1 MNVKAA
7 ASTIVYSLAAITSQA
22 AECAVTYPLCS
33 ERSTLCPHNMCTNPD
48 GKCNSQGDGC
58 LDIRWNRDFCVDPA
72 NACGT
77 GYCGKRICWWF
88 DIKFLLY
95 LVHSSRGTWFHCWLE
110 GTPPYFTDCYCEN
123 GTCIA
128 LENQDTAATTTFAT
142 TTSTLI
148 SEYPETSTTSTTRY
162 ITQPPSDVTTTVT
175 STGKSS
181 LMPSNAPS
189 ESYRPTQEDD
199 TSDGRIVLKRNLGLL
214 RFIYFAISLIT
225 PWFDSMLAICLL
237 CIDLTNWCMGSKVD
251 AGVKP
256 TKYTRDPSH
265 CISRAL

>member
-7 ASTIVYSLAAITSQA
+7 ASTIVYSLTAITSQA

-77 GYCGKRICWWF
+77 SYC
-88 DIKFLLY
+88 
-95 LVHSSRGTWFHCWLE
+95 

-225 PWFDSMLAICLL
+225 P
-237 CIDLTNWCMGSKVD
+237 
-251 AGVKP
+251 
-256 TKYTRDPSH
+256 
-265 CISRAL
+265 